1 MRALATALL
10 AAGLLAS
17 PLSALAAAKKTPPPA
32 PAAGAAPAAK
42 PATKGTSKMSGCA
55 AQWKAMSD
63 ADKGK
68 YKTKAEG
75 MKSKK
80 GGKLSGYNVW
90 TGECMKKA

>member
-1 MRALATALL
+1 MRILAAALL
-10 AAGLLAS
+10 AAGLLAT
-17 PLSALAAAKKTPPPA
+17 PLAAGAAAANKT
-32 PAAGAAPAAK
+32 AASAAPAAK

-55 AQWKAMSD
+55 AQWKAMSE

-90 TGECMKKA
+90 TGECMKK